1 MRAYRRWKPDA
12 QPPCGYTLPGV
23 ISRAARLLGPILLV
37 GAVVAACSG
46 IVYRS
51 WSRRAPLPA
60 RRAVSAPPPPSTGW
74 PNRAAHLAA
83 PSLVF
88 PADFGVRR
96 VYVDAGH
103 GAPGNPGN
111 TSCFCV
117 AEEDFTLFAAREL
130 AERLEATGHFLA
142 RTSRDGA
149 EPVEYRDRI
158 DEAAQWGADAFVSL
172 HSDVRS
178 RADRWSPRPGASCP
192 VSYAAPG
199 FSVIYSDDGD
209 ASRVLARQR
218 LARATARRL
227 TATGLL
233 PYGGAGYAPLYD
245 ADAAEAGVFLD
256 RHPSEQRIFVLYRP
270 AMPAILIETHHAL
283 DPREAERWEED
294 ETLDAFAAATGA
306 ALVEALGPAR
316 RVAADIP

>member
-1 MRAYRRWKPDA
+1 VS
-12 QPPCGYTLPGV
+12 TLP
-23 ISRAARLLGPILLV
+23 
-37 GAVVAACSG
+37 
-46 IVYRS
+46 
-51 WSRRAPLPA
+51 PA
-60 RRAVSAPPPPSTGW
+60 STGW
-74 PNRAAHLAA
+74 PSRAVHLAT
-83 PSLVF
+83 PPLVF

-96 VYVDAGH
+96 VYLDAGH
-103 GAPGNPGN
+103 GASGNPGN

-130 AERLEATGHFLA
+130 AARLEATGHFLV
-142 RTSRDGA
+142 RKSRDGT

-178 RADRWSPRPGASCP
+178 RADRWSPRPDTSCP

-199 FSVIYSDDGD
+199 FSVIYSDDGE
-209 ASRVLARQR
+209 ASRVLPRQR

-245 ADAAEAGVFLD
+245 ADPSEAGVFLD
-256 RHPSEQRIFVLYRP
+256 RHLPEQRIFVLYRP

-294 ETLDAFAAATGA
+294 ETFDAFAAATGA
-306 ALVEALGPAR
+306 ALVEALGSASP
-316 RVAADIP
+316 VTTEIP

>member
-1 MRAYRRWKPDA
+1 MR
-12 QPPCGYTLPGV
+12 
-23 ISRAARLLGPILLV
+23 
-37 GAVVAACSG
+37 
-46 IVYRS
+46 
-51 WSRRAPLPA
+51 
-60 RRAVSAPPPPSTGW
+60 
-74 PNRAAHLAA
+74 LAA
-83 PSLVF
+83 PPLIF
-88 PADFGVRR
+88 PANFGVRR

-103 GAPGNPGN
+103 GASGNPGN

-130 AERLEATGHFLA
+130 AARLEATGHFLV
-142 RTSRDGA
+142 RKSRDGA
-149 EPVEYRDRI
+149 ETVEYRDRI

-178 RADRWSPRPGASCP
+178 RADRWSPRPDASCP

-199 FSVIYSDDGD
+199 FSVIYSDDGE
-209 ASRVLARQR
+209 ASRVLARQT

-245 ADAAEAGVFLD
+245 VDPVEVGVFLD
-256 RHPSEQRIFVLYRP
+256 RHPPEQRIFVLYRP

-306 ALVEALGPAR
+306 ALVEALGSSSS
-316 RVAADIP
+316 VAAEIP